1 MAPPGPGCCIIVR
14 VAVGFLDGRERER
27 ETLAS
32 GFQARGRETKD
43 EGRGCLL
50 RTPSVERG
58 RFLLGFPFIVRKKK
72 RKTMVIFLFLPYNSD
87 LKIFSYNLF

>member
-50 RTPSVERG
+50 KIG
-58 RFLLGFPFIVRKKK
+58 RAHV
-72 RKTMVIFLFLPYNSD
+72 
-87 LKIFSYNLF
+87 

>member
-32 GFQARGRETKD
+32 GFQARGRERQKIRA
-43 EGRGCLL
+43 EG
-50 RTPSVERG
+50 V
-58 RFLLGFPFIVRKKK
+58 F
-72 RKTMVIFLFLPYNSD
+72 
-87 LKIFSYNLF
+87 